1 MVTFKKLKT
10 MKAIKRIVKVEDHK
24 VSITLPKEFNA
35 EEVEV
40 IVFSKDDDLVLSD
53 EQKSI
58 LDERL
63 NEPEENYISK
73 EKSLENLK
81 KKYGL

>member
-1 MVTFKKLKT
+1 
-10 MKAIKRIVKVEDHK
+10 MKAIKRVLKVEDHK
-24 VSITLPKEFNA
+24 ISLTLPEDFNA

-40 IVFSKDDDLVLSD
+40 IVFSKDDDFVLSD

-63 NEPEENYISK
+63 NKPEENYISAD
-73 EKSLENLK
+73 KSIENLK
-81 KKYGL
+81 KNWAY